1 MCDMELEAV
10 RVLLM
15 VEQHSQRSVYVNLV
29 EGMKEDSLKFG
40 EEMRAL
46 ILEVLELNCECL
58 NIM

>member
-1 MCDMELEAV
+1 MELEAV